1 MVTEPNIS
9 TRIDEAAYKE
19 LKRKADKDNRS
30 LANYVR
36 NELKKLAWSS
46 EEPKNQ

>member
-9 TRIDEAAYKE
+9 TRIDEATYE
-19 LKRKADKDNRS
+19 QLKRLADKDNRS

-46 EEPKNQ
+46 EESKK